1 MGKATLYAA
10 LKLFFP
16 PKCLHCKK
24 EHESFSVPLCETCI
38 SFMEPLTPTSDI
50 IITFEGIG
58 PALSLITALK
68 QGISSKLSSLLAA
81 YMAVQYVKS
90 DLPMPD
96 LVTSVPTSFW
106 RKWQMGQPASTQ
118 IASALAKLLDKPFV
132 PLIQRKRQML
142 RQEFLTRQERL
153 YLSPEEFQWKTRMNL
168 HSRTILL
175 IDDTI
180 TTGTTLACSAKRLW
194 EGSPKRIIKMAC
206 VDRGYLKM

>member
-24 EHESFSVPLCETCI
+24 EHESFGVPLCDTCI
-38 SFMEPLTPTSDI
+38 SFLEPLPPSGDI
-50 IITFEGIG
+50 LITFEGVG

-68 QGISSKLSSLLAA
+68 QGVYSKLAALLAA
-81 YMAVQYVKS
+81 YMAMQYAKS
-90 DLPMPD
+90 ALPLPD

-106 RKWQMGQPASTQ
+106 RKWQMGQATSSQ
-118 IASALAKLLDKPFV
+118 IASALAKLLDRPFV
-132 PLIQRKRQML
+132 PMLQRKKQML
-142 RQEFLTRQERL
+142 RQEFLTREERS

-168 HSRTILL
+168 HSKTILL
-175 IDDTI
+175 VDDTI
-180 TTGTTLACSAKRLW
+180 TTGATLACSAQRLW
-194 EGSPKRIIKMAC
+194 EGSPERIIKMAC